1 MSSNPLAYVRRS
13 FYAQNPAVSWKPWRI
28 HKNILCFSYVE
39 CGDWK
44 LQVKK
49 TCDMQVALG
58 TPPQVLVE
66 ISTSKCESVLQLF
79 SQTHS
84 KTDANYMINAGLGA
98 LHLFSF
104 QMFVQGTR

>member
-1 MSSNPLAYVRRS
+1 MYGGS
-13 FYAQNPAVSWKPWRI
+13 FTPRI
-28 HKNILCFSYVE
+28 LLFPGNHGEFIKIFSVFCYVE